1 MWSICIV
8 IFLNQSL
15 RNQNKKCIITDLKP
29 EYKVAIDKLRVKQQ
43 FCTFH
48 SLPEDP
54 ALEALRAVAAD
65 ERVRAAED
73 AVWIEV

>member
-29 EYKVAIDKLRVKQQ
+29 EYKVAINRLGVKQQ

-48 SLPEDP
+48 LKQLIKREIREHIKENNASKRRNKNNTQL
-54 ALEALRAVAAD
+54 
-65 ERVRAAED
+65 
-73 AVWIEV
+73 